1 MSFLTQGSQGAAWR
15 AASAALAPLAAS
27 SSASQTLVCALN
39 VAHVCVLTGM
49 FRAHVNNFA
58 TRSRAQ
64 RAYFSSPHSRRSPRR
79 SPPCSARPRACG
91 RSLYAMVRQWTIQ
104 APITQ
109 PLTHRAADADA
120 AGWRALCMHYCDHE
134 PPQQASWRLVAH
146 RNNKKLSLFYG
157 VQTVNGCQRRNTQLT
172 THAYGCWRAAV
183 SVHDRPRSV
192 AACAELVGRVREPCS
207 PRLIEALNDN

>member
-91 RSLYAMVRQWTIQ
+91 RSLYAMENGKTMDDYRHRSPNRSLTAQQMPTPLGGALSICTTATMGHHNKHHGGSWLIGTTRNCLCFTAYRQ
-104 APITQ
+104 
-109 PLTHRAADADA
+109 
-120 AGWRALCMHYCDHE
+120 
-134 PPQQASWRLVAH
+134 
-146 RNNKKLSLFYG
+146 
-157 VQTVNGCQRRNTQLT
+157 
-172 THAYGCWRAAV
+172 
-183 SVHDRPRSV
+183 
-192 AACAELVGRVREPCS
+192 
-207 PRLIEALNDN
+207 